1 MINDEMKEKLEVLRM
16 QAWQHYRKF
25 VDDMGPYVWQRWAS
39 TGVFA
44 LLFLWRVGSVHGF
57 YLVTYA
63 LGIFLLNQLMLFLS
77 PKVDPVG
84 EESLPLPLSN
94 SLDDDFRPFVRAL
107 PEKEFWLRSTIAL
120 LISMFCTFLPF
131 LNIPV
136 FWPILVIYFVCL
148 FPVSITFFFC
158 MCFVLTFL
166 FCLCNSPY
174 VRHDE
179 EPDCTH
185 DQVQVS
191 SVGVWQEKVC
201 ASSGAQAL
209 F

>member
-1 MINDEMKEKLEVLRM
+1 MNDQMKEKLEVLQM

-44 LLFLWRVGSVHGF
+44 LLYLWRVGSLHGY

-120 LISMFCTFLPF
+120 VFSMFCTFLPF

-136 FWPILVIYFVCL
+136 FWPILVIYCICVCFVFSPFFCL
-148 FPVSITFFFC
+148 FFSFSP
-158 MCFVLTFL
+158 L
-166 FCLCNSPY
+166 F
-174 VRHDE
+174 
-179 EPDCTH
+179 
-185 DQVQVS
+185 VS
-191 SVGVWQEKVC
+191 SQ
-201 ASSGAQAL
+201 QL
-209 F
+209 

>member
-1 MINDEMKEKLEVLRM
+1 MMNDQMKEKLEVLQM

-44 LLFLWRVGSVHGF
+44 LLYLWRVGSLHGY

-120 LISMFCTFLPF
+120 FISMFCTFLPF

-136 FWPILVIYFVCL
+136 FWPILVIYFICLCFVFSFFLLVFFLFHLCL
-148 FPVSITFFFC
+148 FHP
-158 MCFVLTFL
+158 
-166 FCLCNSPY
+166 NSSD
-174 VRHDE
+174 VCDNE
-179 EPDCTH
+179 KPDCTY
-185 DQVQVS
+185 DQVQVP
-191 SVGVWQEKVC
+191 SVGIWQEEVC
-201 ASSGAQAL
+201 PSSGAQTL